1 MTIVLAKN
9 TQNILLLQHENNS
22 VYNILYEIKL
32 LLSLGENN
40 SFSDA
45 MNSHELLS
53 YSEKDLDQVGKI
65 LSIRDLRKMAWYFL
79 DYGAATATI
88 LQNRLGITGPTTYR
102 YMKDLKAF
110 KFIFL
115 AVRVRKARGKKG
127 GPRPEVWMVPD
138 AKTDDI
144 NDAQRLHKNLM
155 NPKYLYAESMAQ
167 LMLDEYILV
176 KEITEI
182 SKVKYIEFLRD
193 RKVKPAVIPDI
204 VMISIPYFKEQGI
217 RFLL

>member
-1 MTIVLAKN
+1 M
-9 TQNILLLQHENNS
+9 S
-22 VYNILYEIKL
+22 PR
-32 LLSLGENN
+32 
-40 SFSDA
+40 
-45 MNSHELLS
+45 ELFS
-53 YSEKDLDQVGKI
+53 YSENDLDQVGKI
-65 LSIRDLRKMAWYFL
+65 LSNRGLRRVAWYFL

-88 LQNRLGITGPTTYR
+88 LQNRLGMSQPTTYR
-102 YMKDLKAF
+102 FMTNLKAF
-110 KFIFL
+110 NFISL

-138 AKTDDI
+138 ATTDDI
-144 NDAQRLHKNLM
+144 NDAQRLHRNLM
-155 NPKYLYAESMAQ
+155 SPKYLYAESMAQ

-182 SKVKYIEFLRD
+182 SRVKYIEFLRD
-193 RKVKPAVIPDI
+193 KKVKPAVIPDI